1 MSDLKRVL
9 VTGVQGLVGNVVYG
23 ALAQSPDRFDVYGLA
38 RRRQPSKRLP
48 SSSLYEVPEDKLHL
62 AHLGDWDAVVRATT
76 GMDVVVHMAADP
88 SGQGGWESV
97 RDNNIVGTYHV
108 FEASRLSGVRRV
120 IYASSIQV
128 IFGYR
133 DEEPYSSILR
143 AQFEN
148 LDPRAIRPI
157 THEQLPR
164 PLNLYSCSK
173 VWGEAL
179 AHMYS
184 EIHGIS
190 CICLRIGWVVAE
202 DRPLNTWA
210 LSQWC
215 SQRDIA
221 QLVERCVTAPETV
234 RFDVFYGVSINPYPL
249 VDIEHARQV
258 LGYEPQDRAED
269 YPVHRCSMEE
279 LR

>member
-1 MSDLKRVL
+1 MSVLKKVL
-9 VTGVQGLVGNVVYG
+9 VTGVHGLVGNIVYR
-23 ALAQSPDRFDVYGLA
+23 ALAQAPDRFDAYGLA
-38 RRRQPSKRLP
+38 RRRQPSKRIPP
-48 SSSLYEVPEDKLHL
+48 SSLHEIPEDRLHL
-62 AHLGDWDAVVRATT
+62 ADLGDWDAISRATA

-97 RDNNIVGTYHV
+97 RDNNIVGTFHV
-108 FEASRLSGVRRV
+108 FEASRLAGVRRV
-120 IYASSIQV
+120 ISASTIQV

-133 DEEPYSSILR
+133 DEEPYGSILR
-143 AQFEN
+143 ARYEN
-148 LDPRAIRPI
+148 LDPSAIRPI
-157 THEQLPR
+157 THELPPR
-164 PLNLYSCSK
+164 PLNLYACSK

-184 EIHGIS
+184 QCYDIS

-221 QLVERCVTAPETV
+221 QLVERCVDAPESV
-234 RFDVFYGVSINPYPL
+234 RFDVFYGISINPYAL

-258 LGYEPQDRAED
+258 LGYEPQDRAQD
-269 YPVHRCSMEE
+269 YLV
-279 LR
+279 